1 MHLPDETRLTFKL
14 RQAHTKCYA
23 SLLNFRAMKKL
34 VVEDL
39 SEIFEKIY
47 ETIQEQV
54 PLQL

>member
-54 PLQL
+54 PL